1 MKLYQR
7 FETIPMGIG
16 FSGYKGQQ
24 HRLVNVNVN
33 VPTREENLDDW
44 YFEIFLSPNP
54 KKYAEF

>member
-33 VPTREENLDDW
+33 VPTREENLDD
-44 YFEIFLSPNP
+44 
-54 KKYAEF
+54 